1 MHNHFQMVYSLILE
15 NFTLKKKKN
24 QATHKL
30 VLKSF
35 ILANFYGFNFPNFGL
50 LPSHSRTINLWNHRK
65 RSCPQNQN
73 QEVHQLQTQ
82 ARTSSSDHIIGPP
95 WQQAQKNSRGRGIHE
110 AISLSSSCWEAKNVN
125 LYMLWFPHHGHIH
138 CSSMSYI
145 LNLMMLE
152 HCFSTSVLLTFCVR
166 QL

>member
-95 WQQAQKNSRGRGIHE
+95 
-110 AISLSSSCWEAKNVN
+110 
-125 LYMLWFPHHGHIH
+125 
-138 CSSMSYI
+138 
-145 LNLMMLE
+145 
-152 HCFSTSVLLTFCVR
+152 
-166 QL
+166 